1 MSAIL
6 KYVLGS
12 LLTIDLLILNYGFV
26 RSLENPKV
34 IPLKTESIPTPTQ
47 IQKLTPTLISQPAST
62 ATPTKP
68 LPKKLSSPKVKTVAY
83 VPIPGSGSILNPQWT
98 DIPGTEFSI
107 NTDDYPNLTDAR
119 FEANMK
125 LLNGNGKAFLRLFDT
140 TVGIEVW
147 GSQIETGSQNFTF
160 VTSGEIY
167 IRPGNHLYKIQAKS
181 LTADTTVLNS
191 ARIKIVSEN

>member
-1 MSAIL
+1 MSSIVKSFL
-6 KYVLGS
+6 LG
-12 LLTIDLLILNYGFV
+12 LLLIDLLLLNFGFI
-26 RSLENPKV
+26 RFLTQPKISTTKPEIV
-34 IPLKTESIPTPTQ
+34 LSPTPAPTLVSSPTVTPIPTKAIVLKTSV
-47 IQKLTPTLISQPAST
+47 
-62 ATPTKP
+62 
-68 LPKKLSSPKVKTVAY
+68 PKTKTVSY
-83 VPIPGSGSILNPQWT
+83 IPIPGSGSILKNQWT

-107 NTDDYPNLTDAR
+107 NTDDYPGLSDAR

-140 TVGIEVW
+140 TVGVEVW
-147 GSQIETGSQNFTF
+147 GSQIETGSQNFVF

>member
-1 MSAIL
+1 MSSVIKSFL
-6 KYVLGS
+6 LG
-12 LLTIDLLILNYGFV
+12 LLLIDLLLLNFGFI
-26 RSLENPKV
+26 RLLTQSKITPPKSE
-34 IPLKTESIPTPTQ
+34 IIISPTPS
-47 IQKLTPTLISQPAST
+47 PTLLPSPT
-62 ATPTKP
+62 VTPVPTKTIVFKTP
-68 LPKKLSSPKVKTVAY
+68 IPKTKTVSY
-83 VPIPGSGSILNPQWT
+83 IPIPGSGSILKNQWT

-107 NTDDYPNLTDAR
+107 NTDDYLGLSEAR

-140 TVGIEVW
+140 TVGVEVW
-147 GSQIETGSQNFTF
+147 GSQIETDSQNFVF
-160 VTSGEIY
+160 ITSGEIY